1 MDTGFENGNHG
12 VRLLALVRSRH
23 SEDGKKQDLK
33 LKMRKLT
40 YTAFEIIILGY
51 KVNIKVIASVLAEVF
66 CVCIRL
72 WWSLYMVMIVTGF
85 GDQVCICVKSFCVA
99 S

>member
-1 MDTGFENGNHG
+1 MDTGFENENHG

-23 SEDGKKQDLK
+23 SEDRKKQDLK
-33 LKMRKLT
+33 LKMRKIA

-51 KVNIKVIASVLAEVF
+51 KINIKVIASVCKCPCRSLL

-72 WWSLYMVMIVTGF
+72 WWPLCMVMVVTGF
-85 GDQVCICVKSFCVA
+85 GDQAYISV
-99 S
+99 